1 MGSIDKAEVTT
12 GVWWVEVA
20 EANLRIL
27 CGCPAD
33 VVKHLMKRGLIST
46 VERDGVSYE
55 TGPNAIL
62 LSDVMVQNGTFSNLG
77 EFPVLQ
83 MLYRQGMIIPD
94 HPGNTGAK
102 PLLIGSAEQVRAQLQ
117 YIYRGNYGLINE
129 EELIEAG
136 ATAQQA
142 KDLMRMKLKFAFG
155 RIRHPQELL
164 DTLNVDAEPVEI
176 RGGVTIRR
184 VRLNTFE
191 ICHGGEC
198 VTVDLTLPPF
208 ETYECPYPL
217 GFYNMQR
224 DYFSVVHSGEGD
236 GWDINRPSMGAILM
250 FQGRVYLIDAGPNI
264 LFTLDALGIGVNEID
279 GIFHTHSHDDHFSG
293 LTTLIR
299 ADHRI
304 KYFATPLVRASVARK
319 MAALLSIEPS
329 AFADYFE
336 CHDLV
341 EGEWNEIDGLEVRPL
356 FSPHPVETTLF
367 MFRAPWEDGYRSYA
381 HWADV
386 CRLEVLRGFVTEDND
401 APGISKAMYQAVAAS
416 YALPANIKK
425 VDVGGGMIHGDAYD
439 FRDDRSGRLILAHTS
454 GKHTLAQKAIGSTA
468 SFGNVDVLIPSNHD
482 FIWRS
487 AYELLQAYF
496 PDIAHHQLRVLLNNP
511 VSTFNPGTILVKE
524 RRPTENIYLLLS
536 GSIEALHIDGG
547 ARSVLSAGA
556 MIGELF
562 ALFEAPVTETYR
574 AIGFVKALRIP
585 SSLYQDFVRRNDLS
599 AAITRIFENRQ
610 FLQRTWL
617 FGEVVSTRT
626 LNRIAKEMTL
636 SRIPEGETID
646 IGPESVALVVTGQ
659 VGRYLGEQQ
668 VEVLRFGDFFGEELS
683 IFWTPSMFRLKALS
697 ATEVFLV
704 PAGLLAGIPSVRWK
718 LFETAGRRMTSI
730 FESEHG
736 ANGGRLHWRE
746 DYRVDVL
753 RLDTQHRRMF
763 EQANA
768 ILDAVKVGIS
778 GPEIVP
784 LFDAMAEY
792 THYHFGEEEAL
803 MLRHAYPETEAH
815 RAHHAL
821 LSEQLQAMR
830 QTFKDSPDPTQIDFL
845 SFLEDWLVGH
855 ILAEDKGYTRFLND
869 KGVY

>member
-1 MGSIDKAEVTT
+1 MGSIKKAEVTT
-12 GVWWVEVA
+12 GVWWVEIA

-33 VVKHLMKRGLIST
+33 VVKHLMKRGLITT

-191 ICHGGEC
+191 ICHGGDC

-341 EGEWNEIDGLEVRPL
+341 EGEWNEVDGLEVRPL

-386 CRLEVLRGFVTEDND
+386 CRLEVLRDFVTEDAD
-401 APGISKAMYQAVAAS
+401 KPGISKAMFQAVAAS

-487 AYELLQAYF
+487 AFELLQAYF

-536 GSIEALHIDGG
+536 GSVEALHIDGG

-599 AAITRIFENRQ
+599 ASITRIFENRQ

-668 VEVLRFGDFFGEELS
+668 LEVLRFGDFFGEELS
-683 IFWTPSMFRLKALS
+683 IFWTPSMFRLKALT

-718 LFETAGRRMTSI
+718 LFETSGRRMTSI

-746 DYRVDVL
+746 EYRVDVL

-768 ILDAVKVGIS
+768 ILDAIKAGIG

-792 THYHFGEEEAL
+792 AHYHFGEEEAL
-803 MLRHAYPETEAH
+803 MLRHAYPETEGH

-821 LSEQLQAMR
+821 LSEQLQVMR
-830 QTFKDSPDPTQIDFL
+830 QTFKDTPDPTQIDFL
-845 SFLEDWLVGH
+845 AFLQEWLVGH
-855 ILAEDKGYTRFLND
+855 IQEDDKGYTRFLND